1 MRLRIL
7 FILFPPPSL
16 PLPFHPVSRLRRVN
30 ERFTSFYRL
39 ARKNALLKRGVVV
52 FGEISTIGQPH
63 EIAKHAS
70 LFFFFFRPAICPTRT
85 RNLSPNREIIV
96 RICSRAGEDGTE
108 KKSLHSCFACS
119 CFLFLF
125 FLPIHYSQ
133 NYRTMDSVRQRSGL
147 LLLVPFLALTELA
160 VRLRN

>member
-16 PLPFHPVSRLRRVN
+16 PLPFHLRRVN

-39 ARKNALLKRGVVV
+39 ARKNVLLKRGVVV

-70 LFFFFFRPAICPTRT
+70 LFFFFLQAG
-85 RNLSPNREIIV
+85 NLPNSNE
-96 RICSRAGEDGTE
+96 
-108 KKSLHSCFACS
+108 KSLA
-119 CFLFLF
+119 
-125 FLPIHYSQ
+125 
-133 NYRTMDSVRQRSGL
+133 
-147 LLLVPFLALTELA
+147 
-160 VRLRN
+160 

>member
-70 LFFFFFRPAICPTRT
+70 LFFFFLQAG
-85 RNLSPNREIIV
+85 NLPNSNE
-96 RICSRAGEDGTE
+96 
-108 KKSLHSCFACS
+108 KSLA
-119 CFLFLF
+119 
-125 FLPIHYSQ
+125 
-133 NYRTMDSVRQRSGL
+133 
-147 LLLVPFLALTELA
+147 
-160 VRLRN
+160 